1 MRGQTK
7 MFDFLA
13 IEETLSPS
21 FCTEESNLIN
31 QRLIACF
38 EQDNLPAK
46 PPPSST
52 RGPFFLSSC
61 SKRWKSRRLAVQF
74 RVCSDQINLRNK
86 LHRWKDKSKLCKV
99 AIKVLCRWERFVDC
113 FAHNSWLLSFLFL
126 FFQFEKSSVFLS
138 MVYRNSSSALFGEY
152 IT

>member
-46 PPPSST
+46 PLPSST

-61 SKRWKSRRLAVQF
+61 SKRWKSRRLAVQL
-74 RVCSDQINLRNK
+74 RVCSDQIILWNK
-86 LHRWKDKSKLCKV
+86 LHRWKDKGKFCKV
-99 AIKVLCRWERFVDC
+99 VIRILCVRQRFVDC

-138 MVYRNSSSALFGEY
+138 MVYRNSYNALFGE
-152 IT
+152 